1 MKSGANEYRKIGF
14 MAYTVN
20 LSGNQQLMI
29 VNQGTQTLITLIS
42 SSPGQQ
48 QSQSSSVNTG
58 NWTTP
63 PQLYKTASGFIL
75 YINGELAQ
83 QYVLIQANSINAI
96 TECLASGEIA
106 NPMLNNAVQVNLE
119 TIPDV
124 TASANEME
132 FETMQPMQPMQMG
145 NMSMNMNPMSMRM
158 GNMSMNMGET
168 PKSTSSKHFCSQ
180 CGAKVQPSDRFC
192 SSCGNKLDS

>member
-1 MKSGANEYRKIGF
+1 

-20 LSGNQQLMI
+20 LSDNQQLTI
-29 VNQGTQTLITLIS
+29 ANQGTQTLITLIS

-48 QSQSSSVNTG
+48 QSQSSSANTG

-83 QYVLIQANSINAI
+83 HHVLIQANSIN
-96 TECLASGEIA
+96 TIA
-106 NPMLNNAVQVNLE
+106 NPRLNNAVPVNLE
-119 TIPDV
+119 NIPDV
-124 TASANEME
+124 TTSSNEME
-132 FETMQPMQPMQMG
+132 LETMPEMEPMQPMQMG

-158 GNMSMNMGET
+158 GNMSMNMEET
-168 PKSTSSKHFCSQ
+168 PKSTSAKRFCSQ
-180 CGAKVQPSDRFC
+180 CGEKVKPSDRFC